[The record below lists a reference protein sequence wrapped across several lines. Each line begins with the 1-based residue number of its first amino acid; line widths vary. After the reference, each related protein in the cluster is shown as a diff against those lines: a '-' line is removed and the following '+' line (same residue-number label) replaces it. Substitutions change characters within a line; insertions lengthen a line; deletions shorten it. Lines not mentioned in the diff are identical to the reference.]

1 MAKKFKRTNCF
12 IHPSSQ
18 LKSMALSMLPALI
31 ISLSCIY
38 LLIDSGD
45 LVLNTG
51 VVVIFAGLFGV
62 LVCTALLSL
71 SYSHRIVGPLFRI
84 RRCIDMLSEDIDVL
98 PIQIRKH
105 DEFRDLAA
113 SLEKLRRNL
122 KDRGLLELKY

>member
-1 MAKKFKRTNCF
+1 
-12 IHPSSQ
+12 
-18 LKSMALSMLPALI
+18 MALSMLPALI

-38 LLIDSGD
+38 LLIDRGN

-51 VVVIFAGLFGV
+51 KVAIFAGLFGV
-62 LVCTALLSL
+62 FVCTALLSL

-84 RRCIDMLSEDIDVL
+84 RRYIDMLPEDIDVL

-105 DEFRDLAA
+105 DEFRGLAA

-122 KDRGLLELKY
+122 KNRGLLESK